1 MLNACWINSFRFFEW
16 TVSYNS
22 ATNASL
28 SSSPSYAN
36 VTFQQKPQQLI
47 VNRTSVGR
55 SQIYRIV
62 YNDTLYYLL
71 SFALPLVVLAAMNTC
86 VIRAYRAARMRR
98 RRMSSNHQPA
108 TARRD
113 VGGDGVSEVGA
124 CTTVAGGGSGF
135 GRYPTRTRCRRAD
148 HESSVTLVMI
158 VIVLVFIGCQAPAR
172 VVQIV
177 WGYIYSD
184 CRQVGE
190 HHGPHTMTALNATAT
205 ATA

>member
-1 MLNACWINSFRFFEW
+1 MHVELIPSDSSSW

-28 SSSPSYAN
+28 SPSSPSYAN

-55 SQIYRIV
+55 SHDLQDRLQRC
-62 YNDTLYYLL
+62 TLYYLL

-190 HHGPHTMTALNATAT
+190 HHGPHKMTALNATAT